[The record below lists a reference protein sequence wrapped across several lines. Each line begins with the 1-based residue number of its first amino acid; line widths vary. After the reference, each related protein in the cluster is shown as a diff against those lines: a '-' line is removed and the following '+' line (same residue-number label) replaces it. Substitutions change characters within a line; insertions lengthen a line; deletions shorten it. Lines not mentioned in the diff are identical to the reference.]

1 MVEAREALSIQTN
14 AVAVAEERVKST
26 EMFYDAGRTQL
37 REVQDAQD
45 SWLTTKNSL
54 TAAVVDYRM
63 AELEFQ
69 RDTGI
74 LKIDEKGLFEEYHPG
89 GKENDR

>member
-1 MVEAREALSIQTN
+1 MSI
-14 AVAVAEERVKST
+14 V
-26 EMFYDAGRTQL
+26 FYEAGRTQL

-54 TAAVVDYRM
+54 TAAGVDYRM

-74 LKIDEKGLFEEYHPG
+74 LKIDEKGLFVEYHPG

>member
-1 MVEAREALSIQTN
+1 MSI
-14 AVAVAEERVKST
+14 
-26 EMFYDAGRTQL
+26 MFCEAGRTL
-37 REVQDAQD
+37 LSEVQDAQD

-54 TAAVVDYRM
+54 TAAMVDYRM

-74 LKIDEKGLFEEYHPG
+74 LEIDEKGLFEEYHPG
-89 GKENDR
+89 GIENDQ